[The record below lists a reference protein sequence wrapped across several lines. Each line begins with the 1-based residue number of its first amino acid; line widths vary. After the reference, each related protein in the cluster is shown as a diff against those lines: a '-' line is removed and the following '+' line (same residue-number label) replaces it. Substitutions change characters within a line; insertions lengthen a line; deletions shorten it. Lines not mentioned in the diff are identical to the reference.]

1 LNVKEE
7 ESMADGGRS
16 LDGKS
21 VLVTGGCGFVG
32 SHLIRFLLD
41 RHPALRIVNL
51 DKLTYA
57 GNPANLFDIERD
69 GRYEFVRGDVR
80 DGALVAKIM
89 DRVQVVVHLAAET
102 HVDRS
107 IRDGGEFVLT
117 NVHGT
122 AVLLEAL
129 RRAPGVEIF
138 VHLSTD
144 EVYGSR
150 DEGFFKEGDPL
161 SPSSP
166 YAASKA
172 AADHLVRAFHATY
185 GLPVLL
191 LRPSNIFGPNQH
203 PEKFIPLFTTHALE
217 DRPLPLYGDGTN
229 VRDWLY
235 AEDACRAI
243 EVAALH
249 GAVGRVYNVGAGNE
263 RTNRAVAE
271 RIVRLLGK
279 PRDLIR
285 TVPDRPG
292 HDRRYAL
299 DRSKF
304 ETLGW
309 APRTAFEEGLERTVR
324 WYSENREW
332 WREA

>member
-1 LNVKEE
+1 
-7 ESMADGGRS
+7 MADGGRS
-16 LDGKS
+16 LDGKT

-32 SHLIRFLLD
+32 SHLIRFLLA
-41 RHPALRIVNL
+41 RHPGLRVVNL

-57 GNPANLFDIERD
+57 GNPANLRDVERD
-69 GRYEFVRGDVR
+69 GRYEFVHGDVR
-80 DGALVAKIM
+80 DGVLAAKIM
-89 DRVQVVVHLAAET
+89 DRVQGVFHLAAET

-129 RRAPGVEIF
+129 RRAPGVEVF
-138 VHLSTD
+138 VHVSTD

-150 DEGFFKEGDPL
+150 DEGFFREGDPL

-172 AADHLVRAFHATY
+172 AADGLVLAFHGTY

-203 PEKFIPLFTTHALE
+203 PEKFIPFFTTHALE

-243 EVAALH
+243 EAAALR
-249 GAVGRVYNVGAGNE
+249 GAFGQAYNVAAGNE

-309 APRTAFEEGLERTVR
+309 APRTSFEEGLERTVR